1 MSPFAFTCLLPVWAG
16 DAPESFLEAARSVE
30 TSTLPP
36 DEILICQDGQLS
48 HQGLERVVEG
58 LLQNPRYRLTVNE
71 GPRGLHHNLNRAADA
86 VRTPWIAR
94 MDADDLNRPDRFA
107 AQVAFLAANPGVD
120 VLGGSILEVAEHG
133 SARRRRVTPLTHSD
147 IVRRAN
153 WRSPMNH
160 MTVFMRRET
169 FLAAGGY
176 PNLAR
181 KEDYALWL
189 RMIAMGAIFANLPQD
204 LVEVRIGHDFARRR
218 AGPASV
224 VSEYQ
229 LYVMRRGRE
238 GPAGLLEAAVS
249 SWPGRP
255 LCPPPPWPPYCIAR
269 CFGER
274 FRICAIAIGLRTSAM
289 TSSRRSPGC
298 GDSSSSWAGQ
308 SFVGM
313 SNATPRARQPG
324 RAVERRSLGEDP
336 RRRTQAP
343 QAPDDA
349 RRPKRS
355 AARQTKL

>member
-16 DAPESFLEAARSVE
+16 DASESFLEAARSVE

-48 HQGLERVVEG
+48 RGMERVVEG

-71 GPRGLHHNLNRAADA
+71 GPRGLHHNLNRAAHA
-86 VRTPWIAR
+86 VNTPWIAR

-120 VLGGSILEVAEHG
+120 VLGGSILEIGHG
-133 SARRRRVTPLTHSD
+133 GARRRRVTPLTHGD

-160 MTVFMRRET
+160 MTIFMRRET

-176 PNLAR
+176 PNLPR

-189 RMIAMGAIFANLPQD
+189 RMIAMGAVFANLPQD
-204 LVEVRIGHDFARRR
+204 LVDVRIGRDFARRR

-229 LYVMRRGRE
+229 LYVMCRGLER
-238 GPAGLLEAAVS
+238 PAGALDAAVFLARAAALS
-249 SWPGRP
+249 STVVAALLYRTV
-255 LCPPPPWPPYCIAR
+255 
-269 CFGER
+269 
-274 FRICAIAIGLRTSAM
+274 LR
-289 TSSRRSPGC
+289 
-298 GDSSSSWAGQ
+298 
-308 SFVGM
+308 
-313 SNATPRARQPG
+313 
-324 RAVERRSLGEDP
+324 
-336 RRRTQAP
+336 
-343 QAPDDA
+343 
-349 RRPKRS
+349 
-355 AARQTKL
+355 